1 MGQKPAKPHYAYYRL
16 FPTDV
21 KSFGKNSKMQEIL
34 LFYAYYK
41 KTQRFACKIEWDY
54 AIVAKKGGGSMK
66 EIQLLW
72 VHSSQMMPGTAVK
85 NHSHDYFHL
94 IHVTDGRLRF
104 VLADREMDLNAGD
117 MVIVPQGKIHRFS
130 NESAAMVCFHEV
142 KFAVQGQGLPRLL
155 AQDAPFVI
163 RDSFA
168 QKLVS
173 QAAAEYAQ
181 NRAMK
186 EEAAQ
191 AAISTLVLHL
201 TAQARSLDQQT
212 PGLIDT
218 TGFNKLSCRVIGFL
232 TDHYWENLSLDDIS
246 AGVEI
251 TKNYLCNAFKLNTG
265 ITIIDCLNMIR
276 IRKAAEQIV
285 YSDLPLAEVAQMCGY
300 VSASHFNRVF
310 MRYVGMPPGQCRR
323 AYAYDVA
330 GENARIPGSFIS
342 CVLAGKPISQ
352 EMLRGFEESQ

>member
-1 MGQKPAKPHYAYYRL
+1 
-16 FPTDV
+16 
-21 KSFGKNSKMQEIL
+21 
-34 LFYAYYK
+34 
-41 KTQRFACKIEWDY
+41 
-54 AIVAKKGGGSMK
+54 MK

-72 VHSSQMMPGTAVK
+72 VHSSQMTPGTAVK
-85 NHSHDYFHL
+85 NHTHDYVHL
-94 IHVTDGRLRF
+94 IHVTEGQLRL
-104 VLADREMDLNAGD
+104 VLGETQWDLCAGEMVL
-117 MVIVPQGKIHRFS
+117 VPRGKIHRFS
-130 NESAAMVCFHEV
+130 NESAAIVCFHEV
-142 KFAVQGQGLPRLL
+142 KFAAQGQQVPRLL
-155 AQDAPFVI
+155 AQDEPFVI

-191 AAISTLVLHL
+191 AAVSTLVLYL
-201 TAQARSLDQQT
+201 TAQNRSRDPQS
-212 PGLIDT
+212 PGVIDT
-218 TGFNKLSCRVIGFL
+218 EGFNKLSKRVIGYL
-232 TDHYWENLSLDDIS
+232 TEHYGENLSLDDIS
-246 AGVEI
+246 AGVEV

-330 GENARIPGSFIS
+330 GENARIPGSFIG

-352 EMLRGFEESQ
+352 EMLREFEESQ